1 MIKTPTVFVL
11 GAGASMPFGFPSG
24 AMLRNSICKATAGD
38 THTDLKA
45 AFENKFGIGK
55 QETRCFGD
63 TFQRSNIGT
72 IDEFL
77 GRNPHFMEIGKL
89 AIAYYLCGY
98 ENPDAVRRLD
108 NDDNWYSALWKV
120 LTDGIDT
127 ADDLARNQ
135 VKFISF
141 NYDRSL
147 EFFLHDSTKNT
158 FGVTDAQAFKA
169 WAKIDISHVYG
180 LLGEFNYISN
190 GNARQ
195 YISDQS
201 AARLKVAAS
210 SIAIMPEAREDGE
223 QFQNARNWLYEAER
237 ICFLGFGFDVL
248 NVRRLGLVDIA
259 IRRSQENRRIHSLVA
274 STFERTS
281 KEIEWISLK
290 IGGSLFFNQL
300 LFNGK
305 NLQTLRN
312 SDLLWP

>member
-1 MIKTPTVFVL
+1 MIKIPTVFVL

-24 AMLRNSICKATAGD
+24 AMLHDSICLATAGD
-38 THTDLKA
+38 TNTDLKLS
-45 AFENKFGIGK
+45 FENKFNIGK
-55 QETRCFGD
+55 QETRSFGD
-63 TFQRSNIGT
+63 AFQRSNIGT
-72 IDEFL
+72 VDEFL

-98 ENPDAVRRLD
+98 ENPDTVRRLN

-127 ADDLARNQ
+127 ADGLAHNQ

-158 FGVTDAQAFKA
+158 FGVTDAQAFKS
-169 WAKIDISHVYG
+169 WTKIDISHIYG
-180 LLGEFNYISN
+180 LLGEFNYIQH

-195 YISDQS
+195 YLSDQS
-201 AARLKVAAS
+201 AASLRAAAS
-210 SIAIMPEAREDGE
+210 SIAIMPEARNDGE
-223 QFQNARNWLYEAER
+223 QFQDARNWLNAAER
-237 ICFLGFGFDVL
+237 ICFLGFGFDAL
-248 NVRRLGLVDIA
+248 NVSRLGLVDVA
-259 IRRSQENRRIHSLVA
+259 LQRSQENRRFHSLVA
-274 STFERTS
+274 SVYKRTS
-281 KEIEWISLK
+281 KEVEWISSK
-290 IGGSLFFNQL
+290 IGASLFLNYL
-300 LFNGK
+300 LFDGK